1 MRKKRTGRMIRL
13 RVREVAEQQGISIT
27 RLARKA
33 DIDIRTLRR
42 IYRQPTA
49 EVSTY
54 TINKLAAA
62 LNCPP
67 TQLIE
72 EVPDEPQQDTP
83 SAQ

>member
-13 RVREVAEQQGISIT
+13 RVREIAEQQGISIT

-42 IYRQPTA
+42 IYKQPTA

-54 TINKLAAA
+54 TLNKIAAA
-62 LNCPP
+62 LHCSP
-67 TQLIE
+67 TDLIE
-72 EVPDEPQQDTP
+72 NVPDEQTE
-83 SAQ
+83 